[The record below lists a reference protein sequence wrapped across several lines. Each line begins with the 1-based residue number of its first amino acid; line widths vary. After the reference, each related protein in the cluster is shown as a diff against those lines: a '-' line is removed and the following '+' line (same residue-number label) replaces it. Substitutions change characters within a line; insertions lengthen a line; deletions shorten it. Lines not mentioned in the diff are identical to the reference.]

1 MEEATIRLEEAQKS
15 LRAAEEELL
24 KAKQRYRMAKEELE
38 AAEKAV
44 EACKVRA
51 TEVPETALVYKVP
64 VLNLSKQYMNISKAA
79 RMLTTLGIE
88 IEEDAVAI
96 DVSIKAGTVTRVDV
110 WMDDELPATSVKLQP
125 FDAVAMD
132 AIYTA
137 LCAGYRIFTVDSIAK
152 VIAGNMNFRP
162 NARFSANLLE
172 TIEKLRHVHIQ
183 IACTD
188 EMASRK
194 DIADQEKSRLLESRL
209 LPVIPVEAEYHVNG
223 KTAQAYR
230 ITEIPALYRY
240 ASLLHQ
246 IADMHADTFDTSKL
260 FSDTAEAILIKRYV
274 IKRVAQIINP
284 KNRIKSNKI
293 SFHWDDHGRMKGL
306 FPELGYEMTGDSRWR
321 SVKKRVRRI
330 VELTLQSLQD
340 REVITGF
347 KEYREDGTNNPA
359 SPVSGYMVFYDSPPR
374 LRKGGSYCMSHA
386 T

>member
-44 EACKVRA
+44 EACKVRV

-194 DIADQEKSRLLESRL
+194 DIADQEKPRLLESRL

-230 ITEIPALYRY
+230 IT
-240 ASLLHQ
+240 
-246 IADMHADTFDTSKL
+246 
-260 FSDTAEAILIKRYV
+260 
-274 IKRVAQIINP
+274 
-284 KNRIKSNKI
+284 
-293 SFHWDDHGRMKGL
+293 
-306 FPELGYEMTGDSRWR
+306 
-321 SVKKRVRRI
+321 
-330 VELTLQSLQD
+330 
-340 REVITGF
+340 
-347 KEYREDGTNNPA
+347 
-359 SPVSGYMVFYDSPPR
+359 
-374 LRKGGSYCMSHA
+374 
-386 T
+386 